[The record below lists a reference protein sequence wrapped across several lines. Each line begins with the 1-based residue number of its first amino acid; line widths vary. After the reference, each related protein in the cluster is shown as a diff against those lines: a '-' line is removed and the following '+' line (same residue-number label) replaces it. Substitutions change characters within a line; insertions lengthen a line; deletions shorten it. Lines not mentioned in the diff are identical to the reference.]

1 MPTQGHPWPEGPDHP
16 DWQRQITSAKI
27 LGEKKET
34 RELPIPIEW
43 TRACAA
49 RVQELRSELQRS
61 WVGLELPDGDHLID
75 WVLAALI
82 ARENVLLL
90 GEPGVAKTQMAERT
104 FRLLGLETPAVH
116 EIPAVPPE
124 SGDYRGWWEKR
135 EAEERTRQKYFRYLL
150 SRFTQP
156 EELFGPIEISLLR
169 RGLLVHVNF
178 GLLTGP
184 GVRAAFL
191 DEIFLASS
199 SILNQLLT
207 LVLEREYF
215 NWGGMRRAD
224 LMMLIGASNEL
235 PGGFATGSSVRG
247 NGAEDFNTLYAFL
260 DRFPIRLH
268 IPNASGGTET
278 EAENSNLAK
287 AARKA
292 INRAAQQFTRHD
304 PFDEVNWGRL
314 GPPSV
319 NDLLLLGRAMLEQ
332 DAGVKGFVLFDPTQ
346 LARFTQAFYRIGASL
361 QQEGTGVREGIISWS
376 VSPRK
381 LMALYK
387 IALAHAL
394 VRSNSLGESG
404 AASGPDEIDLR
415 VFEWIWDTPGRRD
428 ELAKQVHAGVRR
440 HMARGV

>member
-1 MPTQGHPWPEGPDHP
+1 MPTAGDPWPEGPAHP
-16 DWQRQITSAKI
+16 DWVRQNVSAKI
-27 LGEKKET
+27 LGEVEET
-34 RELPIPIEW
+34 RGLPIPVDW
-43 TRACAA
+43 TKFCAA
-49 RVQELRSELQRS
+49 RLRELRAELRRS
-61 WVGLELPDGDHLID
+61 WVGLDLPDDDHLVD

-90 GEPGVAKTQMAERT
+90 GEPGVAKTQIAERT
-104 FRLLGLETPAVH
+104 FRLLGLDTPGVRD
-116 EIPAVPPE
+116 IPSVPPE
-124 SGDYRGWWEKR
+124 AGDYRAWWEQR
-135 EAEERTRQKYFRYLL
+135 EGEERRKQKYFRYLL

-169 RGLLVHVNF
+169 RGMLVHVNF

-184 GVRAAFL
+184 GVRAAFI

-268 IPNASGGTET
+268 IPNASGGTDT
-278 EAENSNLAK
+278 EAENSNLAR
-287 AARKA
+287 AAQRA
-292 INRAAQQFTRHD
+292 IGRAAQQFTRHD
-304 PFDEVNWGRL
+304 PFEPVTWATRQ
-314 GPPSV
+314 PCV
-319 NDLLLLGRAMLEQ
+319 NDLLLLGRAMLEH
-332 DAGVKGFVLFDPTQ
+332 DAGVKGFALFDERQ
-346 LARFTQAFYRIGASL
+346 LSAFARAFYRLGATL
-361 QQEGTGVREGIISWS
+361 QQEATGVREGIISWS
-376 VSPRK
+376 ISPRK

-394 VRSNSLGESG
+394 VRAESFG
-404 AASGPDEIDLR
+404 KSGGVAGPDGRDLR

-428 ELAKQVHAGVRR
+428 ELARHVAAGARR
-440 HMARGV
+440 HLARGA